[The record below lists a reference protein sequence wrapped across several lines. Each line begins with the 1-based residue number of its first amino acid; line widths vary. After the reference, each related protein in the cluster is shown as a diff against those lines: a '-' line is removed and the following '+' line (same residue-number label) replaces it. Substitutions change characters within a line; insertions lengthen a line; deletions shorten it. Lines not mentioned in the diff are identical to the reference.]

1 MINHEHIMIIEI
13 DKQYLDKMPKEW
25 SDVTK
30 EVCDQINSR
39 LQQLQQ
45 KNVSVSSVKIE
56 EIKELLNKMAK
67 EMANTK
73 PPTWTASIDES
84 KTILMNK
91 LIEAGIFGGF
101 GW

>member
-1 MINHEHIMIIEI
+1 
-13 DKQYLDKMPKEW
+13 
-25 SDVTK
+25 
-30 EVCDQINSR
+30 
-39 LQQLQQ
+39 
-45 KNVSVSSVKIE
+45 
-56 EIKELLNKMAK
+56 MAK